1 LAKEEVIEQ
10 QRSAKEKEAQALI
23 AQQKSESAHQILRSE
38 AQNVVYAQ
46 QKLAKAKAEA
56 AEAQKLAALKESEA
70 ASAIQLSAHHAQ
82 AEIQKAEQAAKISAL
97 KRAHHNVPL
106 TPIPLKSFGQNSKL
120 LLAPLTFSP
129 EPWRPISPFISRA
142 APWY

>member
-1 LAKEEVIEQ
+1 MAKEEVIEQ

-129 EPWRPISPFISRA
+129 TAPISPFISRA